1 MGGKMRTKKNF
12 LVTASFVF
20 LCLTVLGLGACQ
32 QSTAAVSPSI
42 GKAPDFTLP
51 DLDGKPFSLSSTAG
65 KVVLLDFWATWCP
78 PCRMGVPELQE
89 LYDRYKAKG
98 LVIVGVSLDQGGAAD
113 VRPFVKANG
122 VTYPIVIGDQRVAN
136 LYGGIRGIPTMF
148 VVDRGGNVVKKL
160 VGYQQKSVL
169 EAVVK
174 ELL

>member
-1 MGGKMRTKKNF
+1 MKKF
-12 LVTASFVF
+12 FTILLSAAVISAAMA
-20 LCLTVLGLGACQ
+20 LAACQ
-32 QSTAAVSPSI
+32 QSTAAVSSSM

-65 KVVLLDFWATWCP
+65 KVVLIDFWATWCP

-113 VRPFVKANG
+113 VKPFVKQNG
-122 VTYPIVIGDQRVAN
+122 VTYPVVVGDQRVAN

-148 VVDRGGNVVKKL
+148 VVDRQGNIVKKY
-160 VGYQQKSVL
+160 VGYQSKAVL
-169 EAVVK
+169 EAAVK

>member
-1 MGGKMRTKKNF
+1 MKKF
-12 LVTASFVF
+12 FTILLSAAVISAAMA
-20 LCLTVLGLGACQ
+20 LAACQ
-32 QSTAAVSPSI
+32 QSTAAVSSSM

-65 KVVLLDFWATWCP
+65 KVVLIDFWATWCP

-113 VRPFVKANG
+113 VRPFVKAND
-122 VTYPIVIGDQRVAN
+122 VTYPVVIGDQRVAN

-148 VVDRGGNVVKKL
+148 VVDRAGNVVKKL

-169 EAVVK
+169 EAAVK